1 MTKLSLVRLGRICID
16 RSVPKRCAEPI
27 TEQQL
32 SGWKLLERFIGVLDQ
47 HGSRIAPNRR
57 EEHGLRD
64 LDRRTYFGL
73 FLFGLFNPVVT
84 SMRALCLASK
94 LDRVSD
100 MLDLTGPVAISGFS
114 DAQHVFAP
122 EILEPVLR
130 DLLAASLA
138 RQTGPFKSG
147 RVGPETI
154 RIFDSTVW
162 KVVTRMKWAE
172 WRHQH
177 CKQNAVR
184 LHVKL
189 RFSDDQPDDFRV
201 TEGKICERAA
211 MRQMLKPGEFYL
223 GDRNYGSDFALFD
236 ELDALG
242 CGYVLRLHNE
252 VTWEVIKHHPL
263 TPEAVAEGVIL
274 DAIVRLGYRGCGGTR
289 RIIVFKRPEMKEAVI
304 LVTSEPF
311 EVLGTLE
318 VTGLYRQRWK
328 VEMFFRWLK
337 CLVPCRHWFTESREG
352 VLIQI
357 YLCLIKALLLA
368 ELTGTKPNKRMMELL
383 QWHQMGEM
391 SDEQLAKWLA
401 AEEAI
406 RARRTTKK
414 KA

>member
-1 MTKLSLVRLGRICID
+1 M
-16 RSVPKRCAEPI
+16 
-27 TEQQL
+27 
-32 SGWKLLERFIGVLDQ
+32 ERFIGVLDQ

-94 LDRVSD
+94 LDRVSY
-100 MLDLTGPVAISGFS
+100 MFDLTGPVAISGFS

-130 DLLAASLA
+130 DLLAESLA

-147 RVGPETI
+147 RVDPEII
-154 RIFDSTVW
+154 RIFDSTIW
-162 KVVTRMKWAE
+162 KVVTRMKWAQ

-189 RFSDDQPDDFRV
+189 RFNDDQPDDFRV

-223 GDRNYGSDFALFD
+223 GDRNYGSDFALFG

-252 VTWEVIKHHPL
+252 VTWEVIEHHPL

-274 DAIVRLGYRGCGGTR
+274 DAMVRLGYRSCGGTR
-289 RIIVFKRPEMKEAVI
+289 RIIVFKRPEMREAVI
-304 LVTSEPF
+304 LVASEPL

-337 CLVPCRHWFTESREG
+337 CLVPCRHWFAESREG

-368 ELTGTKPNKRMMELL
+368 ELTGSKPNKRMMELL
-383 QWHQMGEM
+383 QWHQIGEM
-391 SDEQLAKWLA
+391 NDEQLAKWLA

-406 RARRTTKK
+406 RIRRAAKK

>member
-1 MTKLSLVRLGRICID
+1 
-16 RSVPKRCAEPI
+16 VPKRRAEPI

-47 HGSRIAPNRR
+47 HGSLIAPNHR
-57 EEHGLRD
+57 EEHGLRA

-94 LDRVSD
+94 LDHVSG
-100 MLDLTGPVAISGFS
+100 MLDHKGPVAISGFS

-130 DLLAASLA
+130 ELLAESLA

-147 RVGPETI
+147 RVSSETI

-177 CKQNAVR
+177 CQQNAVR

-223 GDRNYGSDFALFD
+223 GDRNYGADFALFD
-236 ELDALG
+236 ELEALG
-242 CGYVLRLHNE
+242 CGYVLRLRNE
-252 VTWEVIKHHPL
+252 ATWEIIESHPL
-263 TPEAVAEGVIL
+263 TPEAIAEGVTL

-304 LVTSEPF
+304 LITSEPF
-311 EVLGTLE
+311 SELGTLE
-318 VTGLYRQRWK
+318 VTGLYRHRWK

-337 CLVPCRHWFTESREG
+337 CLVPCRHWFAESREG

-368 ELTGTKPNKRMMELL
+368 ELTGSKPNKRMMELL

-401 AEEAI
+401 DEEAI
-406 RARRTTKK
+406 RARRAAKK
-414 KA
+414 KS

>member
-1 MTKLSLVRLGRICID
+1 MS
-16 RSVPKRCAEPI
+16 KRCAKSISEL
-27 TEQQL
+27 QL
-32 SGWKLLERFIGVLDQ
+32 SGWKLLERFIGILDQ
-47 HGSRIAPNRR
+47 HGSRIAPDAR
-57 EEHGLRD
+57 ESHGLRH

-84 SMRALCLASK
+84 SMRALCAASH
-94 LDRVSD
+94 LERVSGK
-100 MLDLTGPVAISGFS
+100 LGREGPVAISGFS
-114 DAQHVFAP
+114 DAQHVFSP

-130 DLLAASLA
+130 ELLAESLA
-138 RQTGPFKSG
+138 RQTGPFKAKHLS
-147 RVGPETI
+147 PQSI

-177 CKQNAVR
+177 CQQNAVR

-189 RFSDDQPDDFRV
+189 RLSDEQPADFKV
-201 TEGKICERAA
+201 TEGKICERVA

-223 GDRNYGSDFALFD
+223 GDRNYGADFALFA

-242 CGYVLRLHNE
+242 SGYVLRVRNE
-252 VTWEVIKHHPL
+252 ATWEVMENHPL
-263 TPEAVAEGVIL
+263 TPHAIAEGVTL
-274 DAIVRLGYRGCGGTR
+274 DATVRLGCRGCGGVR
-289 RIIVFKRPEMKEAVI
+289 RIVIFRRPEMKEEVI
-304 LVTSEPF
+304 LVTSETYGAM
-311 EVLGTLE
+311 ETLE
-318 VTGLYRQRWK
+318 VTGLYRHRWK

-337 CLVPCRHWFTESREG
+337 CLVPCRHWFAESREG

-357 YLCLIKALLLA
+357 YLCLIKGLLLA

-391 SDEQLAKWLA
+391 SDEQLAKRLA

-406 RARRTTKK
+406 RSRRAARKK
-414 KA
+414 S

>member
-1 MTKLSLVRLGRICID
+1 MSKP
-16 RSVPKRCAEPI
+16 RSEPI

-32 SGWKLLERFIGVLDQ
+32 SGWKLLERFIGVLDH
-47 HGSRIAPNRR
+47 HGSQIAPNRR

-84 SMRALCLASK
+84 SMRALCAASR
-94 LDRVSD
+94 LDRVSG
-100 MLDLTGPVAISGFS
+100 MLDLQGPVAISGFS

-130 DLLAASLA
+130 ELLVRSLA
-138 RQTGPFKSG
+138 RETGPFKSG
-147 RVGPETI
+147 RVSPEII

-189 RFSDDQPDDFRV
+189 RLTDEQPEDFRV
-201 TEGKICERAA
+201 TEGRICERAA

-223 GDRNYGSDFALFD
+223 GDRNYGADFALFH
-236 ELDALG
+236 ELDEMD
-242 CGYVLRLHNE
+242 CGYVLRLRNE
-252 VTWEVIKHHPL
+252 VKWEVIENHPL
-263 TPEAVAEGVIL
+263 SPEAVAKGITL
-274 DAIVRLGYRGCGGTR
+274 DATVRLGHRGGGGLR
-289 RIIVFKRPEMKEAVI
+289 RVVVFKGPEMKEELI
-304 LVTSEPF
+304 LVTSESPD
-311 EVLGTLE
+311 ELSALE
-318 VTGLYRQRWK
+318 VIGLYHHRWK

-337 CLVPCRHWFTESREG
+337 CLVPCRHWFAESKEG
-352 VLIQI
+352 VMIQI
-357 YLCLIKALLLA
+357 YLCLIKGLLLA
-368 ELTGTKPNKRMMELL
+368 ELTGTKPNKRMMEML

-391 SDEQLAKWLA
+391 SDVQLAEQLA

-406 RARRTTKK
+406 RARRAAKKK

>member
-1 MTKLSLVRLGRICID
+1 M
-16 RSVPKRCAEPI
+16 PKRRAEPI
-27 TEQQL
+27 TEHQL
-32 SGWKLLERFIGVLDQ
+32 SGWKLLERFIGVLNQ
-47 HGSRIAPNRR
+47 YGSQIAPNSR
-57 EEHGLRD
+57 EKHGLRG

-84 SMRALCLASK
+84 SMRALCLASR
-94 LDRVSD
+94 LDHVSGT
-100 MLDLTGPVAISGFS
+100 LAREGPVAISGFS
-114 DAQHVFAP
+114 EAQHVFAP

-130 DLLAASLA
+130 QLLAESLA

-147 RVGPETI
+147 RVSPETI

-177 CKQNAVR
+177 CEQNAVR

-189 RFSDDQPDDFRV
+189 RFTDEQPDDFRV

-211 MRQMLKPGEFYL
+211 MRRMLKPGEFYL
-223 GDRNYGSDFALFD
+223 GDRNYGADFALFD

-242 CGYVLRLHNE
+242 CGYVLRMRNE
-252 VTWEVIKHHPL
+252 VTWEVIESHPL
-263 TPEAVAEGVIL
+263 TPEAVAQGVTL
-274 DAIVRLGYRGCGGTR
+274 DAIVRIGNRGRGGIR
-289 RIIVFKRPEMKEAVI
+289 RIIVFKRPEMKEEVI
-304 LVTSEPF
+304 LITSEPF
-311 EVLGTLE
+311 DQLGTLE
-318 VTGLYRQRWK
+318 VIDLYRHRWK
-328 VEMFFRWLK
+328 VEIFFRWLK
-337 CLVPCRHWFTESREG
+337 CMVPCRHWFAESRDG

-368 ELTGTKPNKRMMELL
+368 ELTGSKPNKRMMELL
-383 QWHQMGEM
+383 HWHQMGEI

-401 AEEAI
+401 EQEAI
-406 RARRTTKK
+406 RARRSAKK

>member
-1 MTKLSLVRLGRICID
+1 MSLVRFVRTCLNLR
-16 RSVPKRCAEPI
+16 VPKKRPEPI

-32 SGWKLLERFIGVLDQ
+32 SGWKLLERFIGILDQ
-47 HGSRIAPNRR
+47 HGARISPNSR
-57 EEHGLRD
+57 EKHGLRD

-94 LDRVSD
+94 LDRVAGI
-100 MLDLTGPVAISGFS
+100 LDHKGPVAISGFS

-130 DLLAASLA
+130 ELLAESLT
-138 RQTGPFKSG
+138 RQTGPIK
-147 RVGPETI
+147 VGHITPETI

-189 RFSDDQPDDFRV
+189 RFTDDQADDFRV
-201 TEGKICERAA
+201 TEGKTCERVA

-223 GDRNYGSDFALFD
+223 GDRNYGSDFTMFD
-236 ELDALG
+236 QLEARG
-242 CGYVLRLHNE
+242 CGYVLRLRNE
-252 VTWEVIKHHPL
+252 VRWEMIEHHPL
-263 TPEAVAEGVIL
+263 TPEAVAEGVTL
-274 DAIVRLGYRGCGGTR
+274 DAIVRLGHRGGGGTR
-289 RIIVFKRPEMKEAVI
+289 RIIVLKRPQMKEEVI
-304 LVTSEPF
+304 LITSEPF
-311 EVLGTLE
+311 STLGTLE
-318 VTGLYRQRWK
+318 VTGLYRHRWK

-337 CLVPCRHWFTESREG
+337 CLVPCRHWFAESREG

-368 ELTGTKPNKRMMELL
+368 EITGSKPNKRMMELL
-383 QWHQMGEM
+383 QWHQMGEV
-391 SDEQLAKWLA
+391 SDEQLVEWLA
-401 AEEAI
+401 AEEAS
-406 RARRTTKK
+406 RARRAEKK
-414 KA
+414 KV

>member
-1 MTKLSLVRLGRICID
+1 MSRT
-16 RSVPKRCAEPI
+16 RSKSI

-32 SGWKLLERFIGVLDQ
+32 TGWKLLERFICLLDK
-47 HGSRIAPNRR
+47 HGSRIAPDRR

-64 LDRRTYFGL
+64 INRRTYFGL

-84 SMRALCLASK
+84 SMRALCAASD
-94 LDRVSD
+94 LDRVST
-100 MLDLTGPVAISGFS
+100 MLERRGPVAISGFS

-130 DLLAASLA
+130 TLLVESLS
-138 RQTGPFKSG
+138 RQNGPLKTG
-147 RVGPETI
+147 RVNAETI

-184 LHVKL
+184 LHLKL
-189 RFSDDQPDDFRV
+189 RLTDEEPDDFRV
-201 TEGKICERAA
+201 TEGKTCERVA

-236 ELDALG
+236 ELDALQ
-242 CGYVLRLHNE
+242 CGYVLRLRNE
-252 VTWEVIKHHPL
+252 VKWEVIESHPL
-263 TPEAVAEGVIL
+263 TPEAIAEGVKL
-274 DAIVRLGYRGCGGTR
+274 DAIVRLGHRGGGGIR
-289 RIIVFKRPEMKEAVI
+289 RVVVMKRPDMKEDLI
-304 LVTSEPF
+304 LITSELID
-311 EVLGTLE
+311 ELGTLE
-318 VTGLYRQRWK
+318 VTGLYHHRWK

-337 CLVPCRHWFTESREG
+337 CLVPCRHWFAESREG

-357 YLCLIKALLLA
+357 YLCLIKGLLLA
-368 ELTGTKPNKRMMELL
+368 ELIGSKPNKRMMELL

-391 SDEQLAKWLA
+391 TDEQLAVRLA
-401 AEEAI
+401 ASLAEAKAI
-406 RARRTTKK
+406 KARLAAKK
-414 KA
+414 KS

>member
-1 MTKLSLVRLGRICID
+1 
-16 RSVPKRCAEPI
+16 
-27 TEQQL
+27 
-32 SGWKLLERFIGVLDQ
+32 
-47 HGSRIAPNRR
+47 
-57 EEHGLRD
+57 
-64 LDRRTYFGL
+64 
-73 FLFGLFNPVVT
+73 LFNPVVT

-100 MLDLTGPVAISGFS
+100 MLDHKGPVAISGFS

-130 DLLAASLA
+130 DLLAESLA

-147 RVGPETI
+147 HVSAETI

-189 RFSDDQPDDFRV
+189 RFNDDQPDDFRV

-242 CGYVLRLHNE
+242 CGYVLRLRNE
-252 VTWEVIKHHPL
+252 VTWEVIEHHPL
-263 TPEAVAEGVIL
+263 TPEAVAEGVTL
-274 DAIVRLGYRGCGGTR
+274 DAIVKLGYRGCGGTR

-304 LVTSEPF
+304 LVASEPF

-337 CLVPCRHWFTESREG
+337 CLVPCRHWFAESREG

-368 ELTGTKPNKRMMELL
+368 ELTGSKPNRRMMELL

-401 AEEAI
+401 SEEAI
-406 RARRTTKK
+406 RARRAAKK

>member
-1 MTKLSLVRLGRICID
+1 MSLVRSGCTCLD
-16 RSVPKRCAEPI
+16 RRVPDPRVKPI

-47 HGSRIAPNRR
+47 HGSHIALSRR

-84 SMRALCLASK
+84 SMRALCLATK
-94 LDRVSD
+94 LDRVSA
-100 MLDLTGPVAISGFS
+100 MLDHKGPVAISGFS

-130 DLLAASLA
+130 ELLAESLA
-138 RQTGPFKSG
+138 RQTGPFQSG
-147 RVGPETI
+147 HISPETI

-162 KVVTRMKWAE
+162 KVVTRMKWAQ

-177 CKQNAVR
+177 CQQNAVR

-189 RFSDDQPDDFRV
+189 RFSDDQPADFRV
-201 TEGKICERAA
+201 TEGKTCERAA
-211 MRQMLKPGEFYL
+211 MRQMLRPGEFYL
-223 GDRNYGSDFALFD
+223 GDRNYGADFALFD
-236 ELDALG
+236 ELEALG
-242 CGYVLRLHNE
+242 CGYVLRLRNE
-252 VTWEVIKHHPL
+252 ATWEVVEKHPL
-263 TPEAVAEGVIL
+263 TPQAVAEGVTL
-274 DAIVRLGYRGCGGTR
+274 DAMVRLGYRGGGGLR
-289 RIIVFKRPEMKEAVI
+289 RIVVFKRREMKEEVI
-304 LVTSEPF
+304 LITSEPF
-311 EVLGTLE
+311 CELGTLE
-318 VTGLYRQRWK
+318 VTGLYRHRWK

-337 CLVPCRHWFTESREG
+337 CLVPCRHWFAESREG

-368 ELTGTKPNKRMMELL
+368 ELTGAKPNKRMMELI

-401 AEEAI
+401 AEEAV
-406 RARRTTKK
+406 RARRAAKK

>member
-1 MTKLSLVRLGRICID
+1 M
-16 RSVPKRCAEPI
+16 PKSSEPI

-32 SGWKLLERFIGVLDQ
+32 SGWKLLKRFIDVLDQ
-47 HGSRIAPNRR
+47 HGSHIAPNSR
-57 EEHGLRD
+57 EKHGLRD
-64 LDRRTYFGL
+64 VDRRTYFGL

-94 LDRVSD
+94 LDRVSA
-100 MLDLTGPVAISGFS
+100 MLDHKGAVAISGFS
-114 DAQHVFAP
+114 DAQHVSAP

-130 DLLAASLA
+130 ELLAESLA
-138 RQTGPFKSG
+138 RQTGPFKTG
-147 RVGPETI
+147 RVSPETI

-189 RFSDDQPDDFRV
+189 RLTDEQPDGFEV

-211 MRQMLKPGEFYL
+211 MRRMLKPGEFYL
-223 GDRNYGSDFALFD
+223 GDRNYGSDFALFAK
-236 ELDALG
+236 LDALG
-242 CGYVLRLHNE
+242 CGYVMRLRNE
-252 VTWEVIKHHPL
+252 ATWEVLENHPL
-263 TPEAVAEGVIL
+263 TPEAVAQGVTL
-274 DAIVRLGYRGCGGTR
+274 DATVRLGSRGNGGIR
-289 RIIVFKRPEMKEAVI
+289 RVIVFKRPEMKEAVI
-304 LVTSEPF
+304 LITSEPF
-311 EVLGTLE
+311 SELGTLE
-318 VTGLYRQRWK
+318 VTGLYRHRWK

-337 CLVPCRHWFTESREG
+337 CLVPCRHWFAESREG

-368 ELTGTKPNKRMMELL
+368 ELTGSKPNKRMMELL
-383 QWHQMGEM
+383 QWHQMGEL

-401 AEEAI
+401 EEEAI
-406 RARRTTKK
+406 RARRSAKK
-414 KA
+414 KS

>member
-1 MTKLSLVRLGRICID
+1 MSKP
-16 RSVPKRCAEPI
+16 RSEKI

-47 HGSRIAPNRR
+47 YGAQIAPHRR
-57 EEHGLRD
+57 EQHGLRD

-84 SMRALCLASK
+84 SMRALCAASR
-94 LDRVSD
+94 LNRVSA
-100 MLDLTGPVAISGFS
+100 MLDLQGPVAISGFS

-130 DLLAASLA
+130 ELLARSLA

-147 RVGPETI
+147 RATPETI

-162 KVVTRMKWAE
+162 KVVTRMKWAQ

-189 RFSDDQPDDFRV
+189 RLSDEQPDDFRV

-211 MRQMLKPGEFYL
+211 MRQMLAPGEFYL
-223 GDRNYGSDFALFD
+223 GDRNYGADFALFD
-236 ELDALG
+236 ELEKMG
-242 CGYVLRLHNE
+242 CGYVLRLRNE
-252 VTWEVIKHHPL
+252 VTWEVIESHPL
-263 TPEAVAEGVIL
+263 SPEAVAKDVSL
-274 DAIVRLGYRGCGGTR
+274 DATVRLGHRGGGGTR
-289 RIIVFKRPEMKEAVI
+289 RIVVFKRPEMKEELI
-304 LVTSEPF
+304 LITSESVA
-311 EVLGTLE
+311 ELSALE
-318 VTGLYRQRWK
+318 VIGLYRHRWK

-337 CLVPCRHWFTESREG
+337 CLVPCRHWFAESKEG
-352 VLIQI
+352 VLIQT
-357 YLCLIKALLLA
+357 YLCLIKGLLLA
-368 ELTGTKPNKRMMELL
+368 ELTGSKPNKRMMELL
-383 QWHQMGEM
+383 QWHQMGEL

-401 AEEAI
+401 VEEAT
-406 RARRTTKK
+406 RARRASKK

>member
-1 MTKLSLVRLGRICID
+1 
-16 RSVPKRCAEPI
+16 VPKPRSEPI

-32 SGWKLLERFIGVLDQ
+32 FGWKLLERFIGVLDQ

-57 EEHGLRD
+57 EKHGLRD

-84 SMRALCLASK
+84 SMRAVCAASK
-94 LDRVSD
+94 LDRVSA
-100 MLDLTGPVAISGFS
+100 MLDLQGPVAISGFS

-122 EILEPVLR
+122 DILEPVLQQ
-130 DLLAASLA
+130 LLVESLA
-138 RQTGPFKSG
+138 RQNGPFKSG
-147 RVGPETI
+147 RVSPETI

-162 KVVTRMKWAE
+162 KVVTRMKWAQ

-189 RFSDDQPDDFRV
+189 RLTDEQPDDFLV

-223 GDRNYGSDFALFD
+223 GDRNYGADFALFHELK
-236 ELDALG
+236 ELD
-242 CGYVLRLHNE
+242 CGFVLRLRN
-252 VTWEVIKHHPL
+252 VKWEVIKSHPL
-263 TPEAVAEGVIL
+263 SPEAIAKGVIL
-274 DAIVRLGYRGCGGTR
+274 DAMVQLGHRGDGGTW
-289 RIIVFKRPEMKEAVI
+289 RIVVFKGSKMKEELI
-304 LVTSEPF
+304 LITSESPD
-311 EVLGTLE
+311 ELSALE
-318 VTGLYRQRWK
+318 VTGLYHHRWK

-337 CLVPCRHWFTESREG
+337 CLVPCRHWFAESQEG

-357 YLCLIKALLLA
+357 YLCLIKGLLLA
-368 ELTGTKPNKRMMELL
+368 EVTGSKPNKRMMELL
-383 QWHQMGEM
+383 HWHQMGEI
-391 SDEQLAKWLA
+391 SDEQLVEWLA

-406 RARRTTKK
+406 RARRAAKK

>member
-1 MTKLSLVRLGRICID
+1 MTKLSLVRSVRTCLNLR
-16 RSVPKRCAEPI
+16 VPKRRAEPI

-32 SGWKLLERFIGVLDQ
+32 SGWKLLERFIAVLDK
-47 HGSRIAPNRR
+47 HGASIAPNHR

-64 LDRRTYFGL
+64 LNRRTYFGL

-94 LDRVSD
+94 LDHVSG
-100 MLDLTGPVAISGFS
+100 MLNGKGPVAISGFS

-130 DLLAASLA
+130 DLLAESLA

-147 RVGPETI
+147 RVSSETI

-189 RFSDDQPDDFRV
+189 RFSDDQPDDFRI

-223 GDRNYGSDFALFD
+223 GDRNYGADFALFD
-236 ELDALG
+236 QLDEMD
-242 CGYVLRLHNE
+242 CGYVLRLRNE
-252 VTWEVIKHHPL
+252 VKWEVIETHPL
-263 TPEAVAEGVIL
+263 SAQAIAEGIKL
-274 DAIVRLGYRGCGGTR
+274 DATVRLGHRGGGGTR
-289 RIIVFKRPEMKEAVI
+289 RVIVFKRAEMKEELI
-304 LVTSEPF
+304 LITSEPV
-311 EVLGTLE
+311 EELSALE
-318 VTGLYRQRWK
+318 VIGLYRHRWK
-328 VEMFFRWLK
+328 VETFFRWLK
-337 CLVPCRHWFTESREG
+337 CLVPCRHWFAESRDG

-368 ELTGTKPNKRMMELL
+368 ELTGSKPNKRMMELL

-401 AEEAI
+401 DEETI
-406 RARRTTKK
+406 RARRAAKK